1 MNFILAMFANH
12 KVCNILLLVVLEWK
26 EDLDI
31 YDTLQWQ
38 WSGVCLRWL
47 AVCCRFGYSD
57 GAFAVTPFTM
67 KTVSFSKR
75 FRGWES
81 SWVR

>member
-1 MNFILAMFANH
+1 MFANH

-31 YDTLQWQ
+31 YDTQQWQ

-47 AVCCRFGYSD
+47 AVDLDTATAPLLSRHS
-57 GAFAVTPFTM
+57 P
-67 KTVSFSKR
+67 
-75 FRGWES
+75 
-81 SWVR
+81 